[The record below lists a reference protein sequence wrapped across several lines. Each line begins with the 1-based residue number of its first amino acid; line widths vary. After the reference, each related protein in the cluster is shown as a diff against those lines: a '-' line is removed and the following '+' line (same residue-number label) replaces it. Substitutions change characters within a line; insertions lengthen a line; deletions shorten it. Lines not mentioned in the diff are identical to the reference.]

1 MILTTLSSKTVA
13 VELLAHGSTVIG
25 WPGTFVGM
33 MPRAQPT
40 TFAFPLYGH
49 DPKSQAGALP
59 AMTTSKRATSEQWDA
74 VASAGGVYPGA
85 WADCVLEL
93 RSRVEALEIQNALN
107 AANSQ
112 SSPNDRQIRRSASAG
127 SLVEVVVDAITNAA
141 AVPWAAA
148 DESACA
154 AILAVAKALRGK
166 HLHGSWAADWLEA
179 QVFINEEV

>member
-1 MILTTLSSKTVA
+1 MTEHTNTS
-13 VELLAHGSTVIG
+13 H
-25 WPGTFVGM
+25 
-33 MPRAQPT
+33 RATPEQW
-40 TFAFPLYGH
+40 A
-49 DPKSQAGALP
+49 DAGAF
-59 AMTTSKRATSEQWDA
+59 ASNTRA
-74 VASAGGVYPGA
+74 
-85 WADCVLEL
+85 CLLEL

-127 SLVEVVVDAITNAA
+127 SLVEVVVDAITDA
-141 AVPWAAA
+141 AVAYGKV

>member
-1 MILTTLSSKTVA
+1 MKMDQLK
-13 VELLAHGSTVIG
+13 STAYSNSEAIKQHRAK
-25 WPGTFVGM
+25 
-33 MPRAQPT
+33 PR
-40 TFAFPLYGH
+40 
-49 DPKSQAGALP
+49 
-59 AMTTSKRATSEQWDA
+59 QWDA
-74 VASAGGVYPGA
+74 IASAADVYSGS
-85 WADCVLEL
+85 WGDCILEL

-107 AANSQ
+107 ATNSQ
-112 SSPNDRQIRRSASAG
+112 SSPNDRQIRSSASAG

-141 AVPWAAA
+141 AAYGTA

>member
-1 MILTTLSSKTVA
+1 
-13 VELLAHGSTVIG
+13 
-25 WPGTFVGM
+25 
-33 MPRAQPT
+33 
-40 TFAFPLYGH
+40 
-49 DPKSQAGALP
+49 
-59 AMTTSKRATSEQWDA
+59 MTTSNRATSEQWDA
-74 VASAGGVYPGA
+74 VASVGGVYPGA

-107 AANSQ
+107 ATNSQ
-112 SSPNDRQIRRSASAG
+112 SSPNDRQIRSSASAG

-141 AVPWAAA
+141 AAYGTA